1 MEYPNCT
8 MLVGPGL
15 GTAIHE
21 WMHSWYQMM
30 LGTNESLYPWMDEGF
45 TSYAEDLVTK
55 FYSNKS
61 SLQSFQ
67 EAIKNDPSNKSLRE
81 FADFLPED
89 HADAYNGY
97 FNLVKS
103 GLAEPL
109 TTHADHYQN
118 NYAYSINS
126 YLKGEVFLEQ
136 LGYIVG
142 AEIRNKILLEYY
154 RLWKFKHPNT
164 NDFIK
169 VAEDVSGMKLDWY
182 KEYWINTTKT
192 IDYGIDSIWEENG
205 ISKMRLKRDGAMPM
219 PIDLEL
225 TFTDGTKELHYVPLS
240 VMYGEKPAENKTTRF
255 NHDEWRWTHPT
266 YVVEFKRKLTDL
278 KFAVIDPT
286 KRLADIERR
295 NNVLELKW

>member
-45 TSYAEDLVTK
+45 TSYAEDLVTR

-67 EAIKNDPSNKSLRE
+67 EAIKNDPTNKSLRE

-89 HADAYNGY
+89 HADGYNGY

-126 YLKGEVFLEQ
+126 YLKGEVF
-136 LGYIVG
+136 
-142 AEIRNKILLEYY
+142 
-154 RLWKFKHPNT
+154 
-164 NDFIK
+164 
-169 VAEDVSGMKLDWY
+169 
-182 KEYWINTTKT
+182 
-192 IDYGIDSIWEENG
+192 
-205 ISKMRLKRDGAMPM
+205 
-219 PIDLEL
+219 
-225 TFTDGTKELHYVPLS
+225 
-240 VMYGEKPAENKTTRF
+240 
-255 NHDEWRWTHPT
+255 
-266 YVVEFKRKLTDL
+266 
-278 KFAVIDPT
+278 
-286 KRLADIERR
+286 
-295 NNVLELKW
+295 